1 MKMSIVV
8 RTATKLI
15 SPFLVVYSFYLMTF
29 GHLNPGGGF
38 QAGVVLAASIIL
50 LITAEGYEEIE
61 ESFKPQAVR
70 LLEGISAIFIVALA
84 VLGLGFGGFFFNFIP
99 GGEFG
104 NLFSGGIIPFFNIL
118 VGLEVGGAFTFLFY
132 ILLRWVESD

>member
-1 MKMSIVV
+1 MKMSIIV

-29 GHLNPGGGF
+29 GHLTPGGGF
-38 QAGVVLAASIIL
+38 QAGVILSASIIL
-50 LITAEGYEEIE
+50 LITAQGYKEIR

-70 LLEGISAIFIVALA
+70 LLEGISAISIVTLA
-84 VLGLGFGGFFFNFIP
+84 ILGLSFGEFFLNFAR

-118 VGLEVGGAFTFLFY
+118 VGLEVGAAFTFLFH
-132 ILLRWVESD
+132 ILLRWIESD